1 MSQRSLALTA
11 LLVAV
16 WLGGAFPAAQS
27 PPVYT
32 PPRTAD
38 GQPDL
43 QGIWQEINTAA
54 WDIEDHNARLG
65 VPAGR
70 GIVEGG
76 VLPYQPWAIERKQE
90 NFAKRAELDNEN
102 RCHLLG
108 VPRMMYMP
116 YPFRIVQQRDK
127 VTLLYEYLGAVR
139 FIYMNGNP
147 HPKGPIEWYMGDSRG
162 RWEGNTLVVDVV
174 HFSDQTWFDRAG
186 NFHSPDMHLV
196 ERFTPVSPDH
206 ILYEVTVED
215 PKVFTRPWKM
225 SMPLYRRQERNAEV
239 LEYECLSYLL
249 DETWDRPAGEFPF
262 KN

>member
-1 MSQRSLALTA
+1 MRQRYLALTGLLA
-11 LLVAV
+11 LV
-16 WLGGAFPAAQS
+16 WLGGAFPSAQS
-27 PPVYT
+27 APAYA
-32 PPRTAD
+32 PPRTPD

-43 QGIWQEINTAA
+43 QGIWQTINTAA

-70 GIVEGG
+70 GVVEGG
-76 VLPYQPWAIERKQE
+76 TLPYQPSALAKRQE

-116 YPFRIVQQRDK
+116 YPFRIVQQRDR
-127 VTLLYEYLGAVR
+127 VMILSEYLGAVR

-196 ERFTPVSPDH
+196 ERFTPISPDH
-206 ILYEVTVED
+206 ILYEVSVED

-225 SMPLYRRQERNAEV
+225 SMPLYRRMEKNIRI
-239 LEYECLSYLL
+239 LEYECYTFGL
-249 DETWDRPAGEFPF
+249 EHTWLKPPE
-262 KN
+262 